1 MLASSSRPLLLSR
14 EVKNMSISPER
25 LAANAANAQH
35 STGPRTPEGQAR
47 SSQNARTHGLTAR
60 DLVIAPDEREEFE
73 ELRSDYQ
80 TAVQPQDA
88 IQQSEFELLVGAAWN
103 LRRIRRMEVRA
114 CSNTTRTAEQL
125 EKELDRLVRYKTCI
139 ERTLHRSLKE
149 LKALQTNAVIQATL
163 PIRVSPLSNAIE
175 ISKRT
180 QHFEKRGE
188 LQLLK
193 VLLKAPPPVFVGQ
206 DGILPPIENRPLIIP
221 ETARTS

>member
-1 MLASSSRPLLLSR
+1 
-14 EVKNMSISPER
+14 MSTTPER

-60 DLVIAPDEREEFE
+60 DLVIAPNEREEFE
-73 ELRSDYQ
+73 ELLRDYR
-80 TAVQPQDA
+80 ASVQPQDA
-88 IQQSEFELLVGAAWN
+88 IQQSVFELLVGAAWN

-114 CSNTTRTAEQL
+114 CSDLTLSAGKL

-139 ERTLHRSLKE
+139 ERTFHRSLKE
-149 LKALQTNAVIQATL
+149 LKALQTNAVIEATL
-163 PIRVSPLSNAIE
+163 PLSVRQKTLPLANAAE

-193 VLLKAPPPVFVGQ
+193 ALIEAPPP
-206 DGILPPIENRPLIIP
+206 NRAP
-221 ETARTS
+221 EALQSPSLSTT

>member
-1 MLASSSRPLLLSR
+1 
-14 EVKNMSISPER
+14 MSISPER
-25 LAANAANAQH
+25 LAANAANVQH

-73 ELRSDYQ
+73 ELRNDYQ
-80 TAVQPQDA
+80 ASVQPQDA

-114 CSNTTRTAEQL
+114 CSDTTLTAEKL

-139 ERTLHRSLKE
+139 ERTFHRSLKE
-149 LKALQTNAVIQATL
+149 LKVLQTNTVIQATL
-163 PIRVSPLSNAIE
+163 PLSVRQNVLPLSNATE

-193 VLLKAPPPVFVGQ
+193 VLLEAPPPQ
-206 DGILPPIENRPLIIP
+206 SASETPQTAPL
-221 ETARTS
+221 S

>member
-1 MLASSSRPLLLSR
+1 
-14 EVKNMSISPER
+14 MSISQAQ

-114 CSNTTRTAEQL
+114 CSDTTLTADQL
-125 EKELDRLVRYKTCI
+125 EKDLDRLVRYKTCI
-139 ERTLHRSLKE
+139 ERTFHRSLKE
-149 LKALQTNAVIQATL
+149 LKVLQTNAVIQATL
-163 PIRVSPLSNAIE
+163 PDKVRQNVLPLSNATE

-180 QHFEKRGE
+180 QYLEKRGD

-193 VLLKAPPPVFVGQ
+193 ARLEAPLALNKPPTTGHPPPTTHHQ
-206 DGILPPIENRPLIIP
+206 PP
-221 ETARTS
+221 S